1 MPQIILDENGGREGN
16 VRTRKGCSFVPHFFQ
31 MLQIMQNVFPSLPA
45 MLKHCKSHIP
55 RKDLPPAEL
64 TCLSSPFPSDNFYY
78 IQLNKH
84 SLVQELSPGTM
95 KSCNLP
101 QKYLSSC
108 CLVLC
113 WQFKE
118 VPALGFPVPN
128 KDMNSP
134 LDIQI
139 SVLRHRA
146 TE

>member
-84 SLVQELSPGTM
+84 SRARAKPRYNEELQPPSEGPELLLLSALLAVQRGPCFGFSSSQQGYELTS
-95 KSCNLP
+95 
-101 QKYLSSC
+101 
-108 CLVLC
+108 
-113 WQFKE
+113 
-118 VPALGFPVPN
+118 
-128 KDMNSP
+128 
-134 LDIQI
+134 
-139 SVLRHRA
+139 
-146 TE
+146 